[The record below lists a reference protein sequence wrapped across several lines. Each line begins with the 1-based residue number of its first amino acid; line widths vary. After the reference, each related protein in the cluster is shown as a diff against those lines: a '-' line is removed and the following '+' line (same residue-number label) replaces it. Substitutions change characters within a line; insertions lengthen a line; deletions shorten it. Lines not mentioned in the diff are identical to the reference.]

1 MSKTVGIVGGIGP
14 ESTIDYYRQII
25 ASYRERSPA
34 GNYPRIII
42 NSIDLKR
49 MIELVSA
56 NDLAA
61 VAENLLAALKT
72 LAAAKVDF
80 AVIAAN
86 TPHIVFDEVRARS
99 PLPLISIVEVTC
111 VEAESRGLKRLAL
124 FGTRFTMESNFY
136 PTVFERADVKIIVP
150 AEEERAFIHNCY
162 MEELVNGIFLPD
174 SKRRLLQIVDAVKQR
189 SNIDGVILGGT
200 ELPLILTEDAHDGIP
215 FLDTTRIHVKQI
227 VDELVN

>member
-25 ASYRERSPA
+25 ASYRERSPT

-49 MIELVSA
+49 MIELVTA
-56 NDLAA
+56 NELSA
-61 VAENLLAALKT
+61 VADNLLAALET

-99 PLPLISIVEVTC
+99 PLPLISIVEATC

-136 PTVFERADVKIIVP
+136 AEVFERAGLEIIVP
-150 AEEERAFIHNCY
+150 AEDERAFIHNCY

-174 SKRRLLQIVDAVKQR
+174 SKQRLLQIVNDVKQR
-189 SNIDGVILGGT
+189 SNVDGVILGGT
-200 ELPLILTEDAHDGIP
+200 ELPLILTERAHEGIP
-215 FLDTTRIHVKQI
+215 FLDTTTIHVKQI
-227 VDELVN
+227 VAGLVE